1 MQRKSK
7 KFKFKGYDNHGEPI
21 VMSNDNR
28 RITGQDEQPPELT
41 EDDLVMKVYSVN
53 PTWVKI
59 GGRWYR
65 IG

>member
-1 MQRKSK
+1 MPGKSR
-7 KFKFKGYDNHGEPI
+7 KFKFKGYDQNDEPI
-21 VMSNDNR
+21 VMTNDNR
-28 RITGQDEQPPELT
+28 RITGQAEMPEVS

-53 PTWVKI
+53 PTWVNI

>member
-1 MQRKSK
+1 MSRKSK
-7 KFKFKGYDNHGEPI
+7 KFKFKGYDETGEPI
-21 VMSNDNR
+21 VMTNNNSR
-28 RITGQDEQPPELT
+28 VPGQDELPEIT

-53 PTWVKI
+53 PTWVNI